1 MPYAVLER
9 KIRTLPEEYYQ
20 LVIDYIDEIMA
31 TKAENKTSAFGIAA
45 KFANPALIGTEK
57 EAMAKTFGEKYENFD

>member
-20 LVIDYIDEIMA
+20 LVVDYIDEITA
-31 TKAENKTSAFGIAA
+31 NKGENKTSAFGIAA
-45 KFANPALIGTEK
+45 KFANPSLVESEK
-57 EAMAKTFGEKYENFD
+57 LAMEKAFGEKYENID